1 MKSESIVKEKTSKVE
16 LLSNSDDFSCP
27 VIYFKEAID
36 PEIDQVKLDFAEIR
50 RLGNNAP
57 FYLLIDLSQAN
68 PPRVEVRAQ
77 LSKEFK
83 SFENSCKR
91 VLVSTG
97 RNKFLTI
104 SAKFVFAR
112 FGFKNFEF
120 FTSIEKALL
129 TIPKK

>member
-1 MKSESIVKEKTSKVE
+1 LNTESIVKEKTSKVE

-27 VIYFKEAID
+27 VIYFKEAIE
-36 PEIDQVKLDFAEIR
+36 PEIEQVKLDFAEIR

-57 FYLLIDLSQAN
+57 FYLLIDLSQTN

-77 LSKEFK
+77 LSKEFN
-83 SFENSCKR
+83 SFGNSCKR

-97 RNKFLTI
+97 KNKFLTVA
-104 SAKFVFAR
+104 AKFVFSR